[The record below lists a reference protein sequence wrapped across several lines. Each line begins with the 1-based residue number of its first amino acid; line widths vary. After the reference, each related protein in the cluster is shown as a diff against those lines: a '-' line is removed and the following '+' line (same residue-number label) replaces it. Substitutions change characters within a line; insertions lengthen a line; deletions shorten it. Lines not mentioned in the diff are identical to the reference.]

1 MVMHNIWIYGICS
14 LIGFLLVPF
23 FDGIIRKTKAI
34 LSGRKGPSLLQ
45 TYYDLVKLFQKESLL
60 SQFTSSFSKIAPVII
75 FLISIIFF
83 FLVPI
88 TFQGISIN
96 IFVLIFIFAIGSFFL
111 ALYGLDNATY
121 FGWLGASREVFVI
134 LLVEPLLLLSL
145 AILWYSTWVRD
156 LGNLHTIIANKYF
169 VSAFLIQIILFG
181 VILRY
186 IMLAENK
193 RYPFDNPTTHLEL
206 TMIHEAMLLETGGP
220 TLWIIE
226 LAAKTNLIAFMSLL
240 AFLVLPFDFGVT
252 NVVVLFIFR
261 FLKVACIS
269 ILLWLWETYVTKLR
283 VFRYPAV
290 LLSLLALQILFVIFY
305 KIIQ

>member
-1 MVMHNIWIYGICS
+1 MYWVYS

-23 FDGIIRKTKAI
+23 FDGIIRKTKAV
-34 LSGRKGPSLLQ
+34 LSGRKWPSWFQ
-45 TYYDLVKLFQKESLL
+45 TYYDLIKLFQKENFISK
-60 SQFTSSFSKIAPVII
+60 FTSSFSKIAPIII
-75 FLISIIFF
+75 FLISVIFF

-88 TFQGISIN
+88 AFAWVSIN

-121 FGWLGASREVFVI
+121 FGGLGASREVFVI

-145 AILWYSTWVRD
+145 AVLGYSAWAWD
-156 LGNLHTIIANKYF
+156 IWSIHSLIISKYF
-169 VSAFLIQIILFG
+169 TSAFLIQMILFW

-186 IMLAENK
+186 IILAENK

-206 TMIHEAMLLETGGP
+206 TMIHEAMLLETTGP

-226 LAAKTNLIAFMSLL
+226 LAAKVNLIWFMSLF
-240 AFLVLPFDFGVT
+240 AFLVLPFNFGAT
-252 NVVVLFIFR
+252 TIAVLWVLRFIKITIMCI
-261 FLKVACIS
+261 FLGFC
-269 ILLWLWETYVTKLR
+269 ETYVSKLR
-283 VFRYPAV
+283 IFRYPV
-290 LLSLLALQILFVIFY
+290 ILMSLLAIQILFVIFY